1 MSGFQIKNGILLFLK
16 TDRKIGLSG
25 KHNQTYF
32 NVGVSM
38 FEESNTYYHLCST
51 KSYVTKCPALVTCN
65 LQFYFVSF
73 KTITAI
79 CTATYVY
86 T

>member
-38 FEESNTYYHLCST
+38 FEESNTYYH
-51 KSYVTKCPALVTCN
+51 YVAQKVM
-65 LQFYFVSF
+65 
-73 KTITAI
+73 
-79 CTATYVY
+79 
-86 T
+86 